1 MALISAGINNS
12 QLKLEFI
19 KECKRSILVIFHSVS
34 ECFKVTE
41 MATSADG
48 NAVDLPSPQISY
60 KDYLELW
67 EFLLQKDKFKVSVF
81 TTESFL
87 LLIFSLV
94 SSGNG

>member
-67 EFLLQKDKFKVSVF
+67 EFLLENKVSVF